1 MKILILCTGN
11 RTNTRVISKSSP
23 CLTDA
28 AVYLTGG
35 RYQYNSF
42 YVNDSIKGMYI
53 VQWIDNA
60 KTVVVSRNKNV
71 KPAIIDEMGDKAIRK
86 ELSYAELRKLKK
98 LEEEYS
104 KKLKKMDPAL
114 NFTVTILPGY
124 QWKSVINPYFIKTDI
139 INKNIK

>member
-1 MKILILCTGN
+1 MKILILCTVD

-53 VQWIDNA
+53 VQRIDNA

-114 NFTVTILPGY
+114 NFTVTILPDY